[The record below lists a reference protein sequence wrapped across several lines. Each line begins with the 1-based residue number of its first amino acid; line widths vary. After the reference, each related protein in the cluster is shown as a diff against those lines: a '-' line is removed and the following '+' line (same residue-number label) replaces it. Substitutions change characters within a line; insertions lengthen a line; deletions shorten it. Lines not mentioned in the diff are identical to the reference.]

1 MRAVVFLLSLCL
13 ASARLCEGKVLQL
26 DDLLVSVSE
35 DVGEENCG
43 LLLRNTREL
52 LNSVSE
58 TLYGDTE
65 GVVRLEGA
73 TVRLPAGWQC
83 QGEEVEEEEAGRGDA
98 DVEVVKYG
106 EEPVAVQWGGC
117 GTRGLAVRLP
127 IESLTRNDSDT
138 SKRFTA
144 EIQNYLFGVFLDA
157 ASNEVRIIIH

>member
-1 MRAVVFLLSLCL
+1 MRAIGFLLSLCL
-13 ASARLCEGKVLQL
+13 ASARFCEGKVLKL

-83 QGEEVEEEEAGRGDA
+83 QGEEVEEEEEGRDA

-127 IESLTRNDSDT
+127 IESLTRNNSDT